1 MELCC
6 SGVVSGGGGAAG
18 AGTLRAQKSRNPPG
32 FLLSPPRRRPSS
44 RAGCRQLASPSYDER
59 VGRPGDA
66 GSVVHMLRS
75 AAAADPAEA
84 LELFLYVARQ
94 TRVVDTTGSCN
105 YTLEL
110 MRTHG
115 RVGDVA
121 HVLDILQRQIVKANV
136 GTFCTVFGPV
146 GVEGGLQSAPAA
158 LPVMKEAR
166 IALNAYTYNGFI
178 YFLVKSGF
186 DRETMEVYNAMAADG
201 VVPTVRTYSVLML
214 TFGKRRDTETVVGL
228 LGEMDARGVRPNVYN
243 YTICIRVFGQARRLE
258 EAYRILCKMKEEG
271 CKPDVVTNTVLIQIL
286 CDAGQLDDAKDVFW
300 KMKASDQKPDRV
312 TYTTILDK
320 CGNDGDSRFNRSLEL
335 VNHMN
340 IHGPTP
346 NGYTHVPFIN
356 YHGKSGESLK
366 ALKRYELMK
375 SKGIVPDVVA
385 GNAVLYG
392 LAKSGRLGMA
402 KRVFHELKAMGISPD
417 NITYTM
423 MIRCCSKASNVDEA
437 MKIFAEMIENR
448 RLPCSLIDMMYKA
461 WEMKPR
467 IFYELKER
475 TLNPLTVLTT
485 HFWQD

>member
-1 MELCC
+1 M
-6 SGVVSGGGGAAG
+6 
-18 AGTLRAQKSRNPPG
+18 
-32 FLLSPPRRRPSS
+32 
-44 RAGCRQLASPSYDER
+44 
-59 VGRPGDA
+59 
-66 GSVVHMLRS
+66 
-75 AAAADPAEA
+75 
-84 LELFLYVARQ
+84 
-94 TRVVDTTGSCN
+94 DT
-105 YTLEL
+105 
-110 MRTHG
+110 
-115 RVGDVA
+115 
-121 HVLDILQRQIVKANV
+121 
-136 GTFCTVFGPV
+136 
-146 GVEGGLQSAPAA
+146 
-158 LPVMKEAR
+158 
-166 IALNAYTYNGFI
+166 
-178 YFLVKSGF
+178 
-186 DRETMEVYNAMAADG
+186 
-201 VVPTVRTYSVLML
+201 
-214 TFGKRRDTETVVGL
+214 
-228 LGEMDARGVRPNVYN
+228 RGVRPNVYN
-243 YTICIRVFGQARRLE
+243 YTICIRVLGQAGRLE

-312 TYTTILDK
+312 TYTTLLDK

-346 NGYTHVPFIN
+346 NGYTHVLFIN

-448 RLPCSLIDMMYKA
+448 RLSCSLIDMMYKA

-467 IFYELKER
+467 IFYELKEMNLEPTDYTYN
-475 TLNPLTVLTT
+475 TLLAGLGREGKVKEVMQLLEGMNSYSFPPNIITYNSVSGLSLQKWGGELYTGHAIQYDNEWL
-485 HFWQD
+485 HA